1 MPAKN
6 AAPKK
11 AQSSD
16 TDMGMGMV
24 WKWVYTVGAV
34 VAAVAGALVFKA
46 DAKLPLTFMAPSDYL
61 GWVLILAGV
70 LVGWFYFDPEELEH
84 FGLRYLVLLF
94 VYAALAAVPAPVG
107 QYITGFFGGLVTF
120 IGPVVLTMAAHFFWN
135 KRIASLF

>member
-11 AQSSD
+11 SQSSGMD
-16 TDMGMGMV
+16 MGMV
-24 WKWVYTVGAV
+24 WKWVYALGAL
-34 VAAVAGALVFKA
+34 VAAVAGALFFKA
-46 DAKLPLTFMAPSDYL
+46 DAKLPLTFMAPPDYL

-70 LVGWFYFDPEELEH
+70 LVGWFYFDPEDLEH
-84 FGLRYLVLLF
+84 FGLRYLVLFF

-107 QYITGFFGGLVTF
+107 QYITGFFAGLVTF
-120 IGPVVLTMAAHFFWN
+120 LGPVVLTMAAHFFWD